1 MSEIVLDTD
10 HDAADLLDT
19 LAGAGIVLH
28 QIRVNGRGI
37 AVDRYRDAALEAQGR
52 INYESTGTT
61 NTENTATAYRSE
73 ATDEAEDI
81 DVDASEGA
89 LDLAADEGLDLRP
102 YAGQGRGPGGRI
114 YKDDVEVWLEEREG

>member
-19 LAGAGIVLH
+19 LAGAGVVLH
-28 QIRVNGRGI
+28 QIRVNGHGI
-37 AVDRYRDAALEAQGR
+37 AVDRYRDAALEAQER
-52 INYESTGTT
+52 QAAIAAVDDALDAAGTKVV
-61 NTENTATAYRSE
+61 TA
-73 ATDEAEDI
+73 DDAEDI

-102 YAGQGRGPGGRI
+102 YVGQGRGPGGRI